1 MLYTLFYMK
10 AWLMQN
16 NIYVQ
21 NMRSYENF
29 IILQFYIENLLN
41 AQ

>member
-1 MLYTLFYMK
+1 MK
-10 AWLMQN
+10 AWFMQN

-29 IILQFYIENLLN
+29 IILQFYNENLLN
-41 AQ
+41 AP

>member
-1 MLYTLFYMK
+1 
-10 AWLMQN
+10 MQN

-21 NMRSYENF
+21 NMKSYENF
-29 IILQFYIENLLN
+29 IILQFYIENFLN